1 MARGPMWHNVIFWKI
16 HAFSRG
22 DTMQASRQGCQF
34 TGNSQIQNTLA
45 PLGIPWVSVNKGFVC
60 NDHVLTTAPDRV
72 FVCIAKIIVFVQ
84 SPPIVTAAKIKHLY
98 AFDYTNVRP
107 RLAVRNVFSLEAGP
121 DLCP

>member
-1 MARGPMWHNVIFWKI
+1 MLSFFRKSLVDL
-16 HAFSRG
+16 SRCHTN
-22 DTMQASRQGCQF
+22 DVSTRLPAF
-34 TGNSQIQNTLA
+34 TGIVRFSPANLY
-45 PLGIPWVSVNKGFVC
+45 
-60 NDHVLTTAPDRV
+60 DHVLTTAPDRV